1 MTAVDVAPVRPEL
14 FGRGRRATTVGLLL
28 ITLVTAF
35 EAMGVG
41 TALPAVIADLGAVSA
56 YAWPIATF
64 LAASVL
70 GTVLGGRFSDARGPR
85 ATLLLG
91 PVVFGVGLVVAGTSG
106 ALLQLLV
113 GRVLQGLGAGAL
125 MIAGMVTIAAVYP
138 ERARPAVFGLISGA
152 WVLPSLVGPPLAGF
166 VTERWSWHWV
176 FLGLVPVVVLAL
188 ALVVPA
194 ARRLTRPEHPAPARP
209 GLVAAAAGAAAG
221 VTALTWAAQRPN
233 VLGAGAAVGAL
244 AVLVPSLHRLLPA
257 GVFRSPAR
265 CAGGRGR
272 SRPARGRVLHRQLLR
287 PADAHRHARL
297 VADRRRRSAGD
308 GLARVDCVVGLAGP
322 PPRRASRDA
331 AARRVLPPRRGHGR
345 AAPGRG
351 RVGPGVA
358 RPARVDAGRRG
369 HGCGL
374 LRAVVPAA
382 AALACGRGRREQRGR
397 AARRPAHDRGAGR
410 RRRRPAGAA
419 RHPGRRPH
427 HAAGAPRGPGRPR
440 CPARAAGGLSLSARP
455 GRARRCSPPCR

>member
-1 MTAVDVAPVRPEL
+1 MAAVDVAPDPVRPEL
-14 FGRGRRATTVGLLL
+14 FGPGRRATTVGLLL

-41 TALPAVIADLGAVSA
+41 TAMPAVIADLGAVSA

-91 PVVFGVGLVVAGTSG
+91 PVVFGVGLVVAGTAG
-106 ALLQLLV
+106 ALPQLLV

-125 MIAGMVTIAAVYP
+125 MIASMVTIAAVYP

-166 VTERWSWHWV
+166 VTERLSWHWV

-194 ARRLTRPEHPAPARP
+194 ARRLTPPDHPTPARP

-221 VTALTWAAQRPN
+221 VTALSWAAQHPGA
-233 VLGAGAAVGAL
+233 LGAGAAVGAL

-257 GVFRSPAR
+257 GVFRARRGVPAVVAARGLLAGVFFTVNSYVPLMLTATHGWTLTAAGVPLVTASLGWTASSAWQGRRPDVPRATLLRVGFCLVAAGAAGLLPVASGWAPGWLAAPAWTLAGLGMGVGFSAVSFLLLRHSPAGEVGASSAAAQLADQLTTAALVG
-265 CAGGRGR
+265 AGG
-272 SRPARGRVLHRQLLR
+272 
-287 PADAHRHARL
+287 
-297 VADRRRRSAGD
+297 
-308 GLARVDCVVGLAGP
+308 
-322 PPRRASRDA
+322 
-331 AARRVLPPRRGHGR
+331 
-345 AAPGRG
+345 
-351 RVGPGVA
+351 
-358 RPARVDAGRRG
+358 
-369 HGCGL
+369 GL
-374 LRAVVPAA
+374 LALLATPAA
-382 AALACGRGRREQRGR
+382 ALTALLVPLVVLAGIG
-397 AARRPAHDRGAGR
+397 AVLARRAG
-410 RRRRPAGAA
+410 
-419 RHPGRRPH
+419 
-427 HAAGAPRGPGRPR
+427 
-440 CPARAAGGLSLSARP
+440 
-455 GRARRCSPPCR
+455 